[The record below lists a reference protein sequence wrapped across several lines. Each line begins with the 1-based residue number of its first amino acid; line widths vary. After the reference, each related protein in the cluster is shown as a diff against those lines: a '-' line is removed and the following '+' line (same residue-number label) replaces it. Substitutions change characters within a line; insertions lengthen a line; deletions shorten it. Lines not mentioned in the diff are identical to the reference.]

1 MLWRTMIVAVAL
13 AVGGTPAS
21 AIAAPRDAAS
31 TDAYLAAAYT
41 DLRAAVASMPTT
53 IDANVDALDRR
64 YAAECPRVAA
74 GSIQDEAAD
83 PMTYEVAGALWS
95 TAYDTDAKIVQA
107 FDATVR
113 PLRWSNP
120 TITRDVDSYAA
131 SLHQL
136 SVLPPPDLCADMR
149 AWAAS
154 SFSAIPSST
163 TQFDRHVEAIE
174 GHPLPLALLAPYEGP
189 AQRALAARVAG
200 LESRFEEL
208 EGEFSQKWFDMTLET
223 LALPQ

>member
-1 MLWRTMIVAVAL
+1 MLWRTMIVAVAI
-13 AVGGTPAS
+13 AFSGTPAQ
-21 AIAAPRDAAS
+21 AIAASRDAAS

-95 TAYDTDAKIVQA
+95 TAYHTDAKIVQA
-107 FDATVR
+107 FDAAVR

-174 GHPLPLALLAPYEGP
+174 GHPLPLALLVPYEGP
-189 AQRALAARVAG
+189 AQRALATRVAS

-208 EGEFSQKWFDMTLET
+208 EGELSQRWFDMTLET